1 MNTSRLASAAAL
13 IGRIALAS
21 LFLVSGFGKL
31 AAPAATKAYIVSAGL
46 PLPDLSYL
54 AAVIVEVGFGIAL
67 VLGFKTRPVAA
78 VMALFTLA
86 TALAFHTDFSD
97 QNQFINFLKNVSIT
111 GGLLQVMAFGAGA
124 WSLDALRRSPRVRT
138 SLA

>member
-1 MNTSRLASAAAL
+1 MNTQRIASATAL

-46 PLPDLSYL
+46 PFPDLSYL

-67 VLGFKTRPVAA
+67 VLGFKTRPVAI

-86 TALAFHTDFSD
+86 TAFAFHTNFAD
-97 QNQFINFLKNVSIT
+97 QNQFINFLKNISIV
-111 GGLLQVMAFGAGA
+111 GGLLQIIAFGGGA
-124 WSLDALRRSPRVRT
+124 FSLDGLRRAPAVR
-138 SLA
+138 AAIA

>member
-1 MNTSRLASAAAL
+1 MHTSRLASAAAL

-31 AAPAATKAYIVSAGL
+31 AAPAATKAYIISAGL

-54 AAVIVEVGFGIAL
+54 AAVMVEVGFGIAL

-124 WSLDALRRSPRVRT
+124 WSLDALRRYPRVRT

>member
-1 MNTSRLASAAAL
+1 MNSPRIASAVAL
-13 IGRIALAS
+13 TGRIALAT

-54 AAVIVEVGFGIAL
+54 AAVTVEVGFSIAL
-67 VLGFKTRPVAA
+67 VLGFRTRPVAM

-86 TALAFHTDFSD
+86 TALAFHTDFGD
-97 QNQFINFLKNVSIT
+97 PNQLINFLKNVSIV
-111 GGLLQVMAFGAGA
+111 GGLLQIIAFGAGA
-124 WSLDALRRSPRVRT
+124 WSLDALQRRPSSGPVR
-138 SLA
+138 S